1 MARRLFRIL
10 NTPIGIVLLIGF
22 QAAALLL
29 VALLTLPQIGQWH
42 ALDLQVYFN
51 DARSLLKGWVPYRDF
66 NLEYPPLALA
76 AFAGPFLAVRGKP
89 LLFTEYAGLF
99 LLQSAVLSA
108 FIAWALARAAALS
121 RPSRPAAV
129 PLAVYTLLVVL
140 TAPLL
145 PWRYDLFPALFTIL
159 ALVAVLAGKPAQV
172 GVWLGLGTAAKL
184 YPVVLLPI
192 VGAYYLASVD
202 WRAVRR
208 LGLGFAGALALVVLP
223 LLLSGAGGAMMEF
236 LHYHELRGLQLES
249 LPAGLILLAHMAGA
263 ARVSLSFNYG
273 ALHLVSPLATATLRW
288 LPLLFI
294 ALYGAVLLC
303 ALARFRQDQV
313 RYGSI
318 PSASLVAYLTAA
330 LLVFIAT
337 NKVFSPQY
345 IIWLLPFVP
354 LLRSRQVGIA
364 VAAFLAT
371 IALFPYDYA
380 NLLALHDGPVLV
392 LNMRNLLVAG
402 LLVTLVARRRPSRSM
417 LRLTVY
423 ALLRRIPLRLNNGST
438 RF

>member
-29 VALLTLPQIGQWH
+29 VALLTLPQIDQWH

-51 DARSLLKGWVPYRDF
+51 DARSLLKGWGPYRDF

-89 LLFTEYAGLF
+89 IVFTEYARLF

-159 ALVAVLAGKPAQV
+159 ALVAVLAGKPAQA

-263 ARVSLSFNYG
+263 ARLSLSFNYG

-303 ALARFRQDQV
+303 ALARFRQDQG

-345 IIWLLPFVP
+345 MIWLLPFVP
-354 LLRSRQVGIA
+354 LLRFRQVGIA

-417 LRLTVY
+417 LRLTIY

>member
-51 DARSLLKGWVPYRDF
+51 DARSLLKGWGPYRDF

-99 LLQSAVLSA
+99 LLQSAVLSI

-159 ALVAVLAGKPAQV
+159 ALVAVLAGKPAQA

-345 IIWLLPFVP
+345 MIWLLPFVP
-354 LLRSRQVGIA
+354 LLRFRQLGIA